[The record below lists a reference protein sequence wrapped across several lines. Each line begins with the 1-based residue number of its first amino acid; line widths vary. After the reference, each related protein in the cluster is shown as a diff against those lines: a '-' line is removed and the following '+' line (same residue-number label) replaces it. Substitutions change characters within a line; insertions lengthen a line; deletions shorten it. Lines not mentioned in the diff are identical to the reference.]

1 MEVVVGNPNTR
12 FAGVGIN
19 TYSLREIEAATALK
33 KAEAES
39 ELTAADPVRGGA
51 AFDQLVEACVG

>member
-1 MEVVVGNPNTR
+1 MVVGNPNTR

-19 TYSLREIEAATALK
+19 THGLREIEAATALK

-39 ELTAADPVRGGA
+39 GPTAADPVHGGA